1 MFLVV
6 SSDARFQAFID
17 GNILIPA
24 GARCCSS
31 HFQENGFLKT
41 ECFDIM
47 SKSENSSSNRTSI
60 VKLLTHMRETCQ
72 KTQNKIDFDNIGETD
87 CKNLTGLSHQQFE
100 DICLH
105 VLLHIK
111 STPTRTP
118 KTSVGLFLI
127 KMKCA
132 LSNKL
137 MSTLFK
143 VSISS
148 IRRAINTV
156 RQALM
161 RSFVPLYLGF
171 ESITREQIIKD
182 HTRPLAKTLLDADD
196 DNMILVLDG
205 TYIYIQKSNNFSFQ
219 RKSFSLHKSR
229 PLVKPMVVVSTTGHF
244 VSILGPYL
252 SRNNDASIL
261 NHEELGIKAAMPT
274 FMKKGEKQMS
284 DADANTSRMVTK
296 VKYHTYIVDFKSQES
311 LTFIYIQNM

>member
-1 MFLVV
+1 
-6 SSDARFQAFID
+6 
-17 GNILIPA
+17 
-24 GARCCSS
+24 
-31 HFQENGFLKT
+31 
-41 ECFDIM
+41 
-47 SKSENSSSNRTSI
+47 
-60 VKLLTHMRETCQ
+60 
-72 KTQNKIDFDNIGETD
+72 
-87 CKNLTGLSHQQFE
+87 
-100 DICLH
+100 
-105 VLLHIK
+105 
-111 STPTRTP
+111 
-118 KTSVGLFLI
+118 
-127 KMKCA
+127 MKCA

-148 IRRAINTV
+148 VRRAINTV

-244 VSILGPYL
+244 VAILGPYL

-261 NHEELGIKAAMPT
+261 NHMMKCNVDDIKSFVNDKDIFVVDRGFRDSITLLEELGIKAAMPT

-284 DADANTSRMVTK
+284 DTDANTSRMVTK
-296 VKYHTYIVDFKSQES
+296 IRWVVESANARIKNFKYLDRVLPTNQVPFIGDYIRIVCAISNKYLPPLRKATNEDEDINLATQMKQKSREINTLKAYVEENNLQRGTVQWKPIQDKA
-311 LTFIYIQNM
+311 TFPFHN

>member
-1 MFLVV
+1 
-6 SSDARFQAFID
+6 
-17 GNILIPA
+17 
-24 GARCCSS
+24 
-31 HFQENGFLKT
+31 
-41 ECFDIM
+41 
-47 SKSENSSSNRTSI
+47 
-60 VKLLTHMRETCQ
+60 
-72 KTQNKIDFDNIGETD
+72 
-87 CKNLTGLSHQQFE
+87 LSHQQFE

-111 STPTRTP
+111 STPSRTP

-127 KMKCA
+127 KIKCA

-143 VSISS
+143 VSIS
-148 IRRAINTV
+148 RRAINTV
-156 RQALM
+156 RQSLM

-261 NHEELGIKAAMPT
+261 IHMMKCNVDDIKSFVNENDIFVVDRGFRDSISLLEELGIKAAMPT

>member
-1 MFLVV
+1 
-6 SSDARFQAFID
+6 
-17 GNILIPA
+17 
-24 GARCCSS
+24 
-31 HFQENGFLKT
+31 
-41 ECFDIM
+41 M

-111 STPTRTP
+111 STPSRTP

-261 NHEELGIKAAMPT
+261 NHMMKCNVDDIKSFVNENDIFVVDRGFRDSISLLEELGIKAAMPT